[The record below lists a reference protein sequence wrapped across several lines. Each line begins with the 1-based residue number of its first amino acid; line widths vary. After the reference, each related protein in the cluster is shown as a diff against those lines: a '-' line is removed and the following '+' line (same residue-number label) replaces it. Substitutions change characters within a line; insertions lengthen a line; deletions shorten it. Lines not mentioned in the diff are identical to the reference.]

1 MDRTEAY
8 IQKGVIVVKNKQD
21 IDDVVCGICGNGVS
35 TDSLYFRE
43 NYNGNITGC
52 IMMMHNLCMKDTRL
66 DVRLMELE
74 EKREEKGQ
82 EAHNQVVKFMSRW
95 SLDQQLTYFN
105 LAMARLPELR
115 EGVAPL
121 IFFLKKDFKELMESG
136 MKYMEKSN

>member
-1 MDRTEAY
+1 MDRTEVY
-8 IQKGVIVVKNKQD
+8 IQKGVIDVKNKQD

-66 DVRLMELE
+66 DVRLIELE

-105 LAMARLPELR
+105 LAMARTPELR

-121 IFFLKKDFKELMESG
+121 IWLKKDLFPESDIEIFN
-136 MKYMEKSN
+136 KLEKSK

>member
-1 MDRTEAY
+1 
-8 IQKGVIVVKNKQD
+8 
-21 IDDVVCGICGNGVS
+21 
-35 TDSLYFRE
+35 
-43 NYNGNITGC
+43 
-52 IMMMHNLCMKDTRL
+52 
-66 DVRLMELE
+66 
-74 EKREEKGQ
+74 
-82 EAHNQVVKFMSRW
+82 MSRW